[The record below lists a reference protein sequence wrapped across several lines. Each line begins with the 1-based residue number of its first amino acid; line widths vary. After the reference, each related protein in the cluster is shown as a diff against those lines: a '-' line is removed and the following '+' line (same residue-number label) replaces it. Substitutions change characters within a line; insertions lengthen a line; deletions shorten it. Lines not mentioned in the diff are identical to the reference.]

1 MSADQ
6 NNEIA
11 QAYSKAVF
19 DAFAQDQV
27 IWDNKVRID
36 NPMLCENDGPIYQLR
51 KWYSQF
57 YMDAADVPKEFA
69 EATLIETVRK
79 CDPPAPHHVF
89 ED

>member
-1 MSADQ
+1 
-6 NNEIA
+6 
-11 QAYSKAVF
+11 
-19 DAFAQDQV
+19 
-27 IWDNKVRID
+27 
-36 NPMLCENDGPIYQLR
+36 MLCENDGPIYQLR

-57 YMDAADVPKEFA
+57 YMDAADVPREFA